1 MIKFFRK
8 RRQKLLTENKFRK
21 YLLYAIGEIALVV
34 IGILIALQINTWNE
48 QRKLKTKELKS
59 LQELRSDLVQ
69 NLNDMRINIA
79 SFMICK
85 NSNEIIVYNIENN
98 IKYNDSLDYHFSM
111 LYPFITFSVNQTAY
125 DNLKLNGIGLIT
137 NDSLRRS
144 ISDLYAN
151 RFQSY
156 MTFENTY
163 MVSHYKDFIKPIFI
177 SEFSTYEYTVAAKP
191 KNYAEFITNSE
202 YKQVLNFTI
211 DICNNFIRF
220 QTDLKERTQEII
232 KRIDKEISD

>member
-8 RRQKLLTENKFRK
+8 IRQKLLTENKFRK
-21 YLLYAIGEIALVV
+21 YLIYAIGEIVLVV
-34 IGILIALQINTWNE
+34 IGILIALQINNWNE
-48 QRKLKTKELKS
+48 HRKLKVKELKS

-69 NLNDMRINIA
+69 NLNDMRVNIA
-79 SFMICK
+79 SFKICK
-85 NSNEIIVYNIENN
+85 NSNEIIIYNIENN

-111 LYPFITFSVNQTAY
+111 LYPFITFTVNQTAY

-156 MTFENTY
+156 TTFENTY
-163 MVSHYKDFIKPIFI
+163 MVSHYRDFIKPLFI
-177 SEFSTYEYTVAAKP
+177 SEFTTFKYTVSAKP
-191 KNYAEFITNSE
+191 KNYSEFIKNSE

-211 DICNNFIRF
+211 DICNNFIF
-220 QTDLKERTQEII
+220 IQTNLKEETQDII
-232 KRIDKEISD
+232 NRIDKEIND